1 MRNSITNKV
10 RDIHVSKLHRYR
22 LEEPKKTIESAAIT
36 DYADMYIVDHIV
48 TAHPKNKI
56 IGKIKLRDLQFLV
69 RWLGYTEECDTW
81 QTWGTLRK
89 NPLLKFFLE
98 SHTKKAYNN
107 LIKELPL
114 LENLEE
120 EGVEIED

>member
-22 LEEPKKTIESAAIT
+22 REEPKQTIESAAIT

-69 RWLGYTEECDTW
+69 RWLGYTEESDTW

-89 NPLLKFFLE
+89 NPRLKIF
-98 SHTKKAYNN
+98 
-107 LIKELPL
+107 
-114 LENLEE
+114 
-120 EGVEIED
+120 